1 MNKNA
6 RLIQKAR
13 STGLL
18 FPLIVLFGFLASGL
32 VVWQSWL
39 LSAVV
44 ANVFLEHQNLG
55 QVIPL
60 LRVVLL
66 VVLCRAAFTIIN
78 ESLAGKLAVRIK
90 NGLREELLNKINRLG
105 PIFLKGEK
113 TGELTTTAL
122 QGLDAL
128 DAYFSQYLPQILLA
142 ALLPVTIL
150 IVVFPMDLLTGIVFV
165 ITAPLIPLFMILI
178 GKLSQNHTQRQ
189 WTALSR
195 LGAYFL
201 DTLQGLS
208 TLLQLGRSRER
219 GEKIRQVSERYREVT
234 MNVFKITFLSAF
246 ALEMISTIS
255 TALVAVEI
263 GLRLLYGHMEFQQ
276 AFFILL
282 IAPEFYLPLRNL
294 SVRYH
299 AGMNGLSAAER
310 IFQVLDTPETILST
324 SISLKKMDPFTSVF
338 NLRFNDVSYHYP
350 DNPEAALEGIN
361 LELES
366 GKHYA
371 LVGESGAGKSTLAQL
386 LLRFIEPEKGKILV
400 NDEEIQTWELNQW
413 RSKIA
418 WVPQAAKLFNTSLL
432 ENVRLNDQTVSEDVV
447 INALEQA
454 GLKEVLS
461 HLPDGLNT
469 PLLEGGVRLSGG
481 EARRV
486 VLARAFLKNAPLLVM
501 DEPTAHLDIDLER
514 AFLEASEKLQQGRT
528 TLTIAHRLATVTQSD
543 QIFVLKRGKLVE
555 QGSHFELIS
564 KQGDYSRLL
573 QDARR
578 RA

>member
-1 MNKNA
+1 MNKNG

-13 STGLL
+13 AAGVL
-18 FPLIVLFGFLASGL
+18 FPLIVVFGFLAGGL
-32 VVWQSWL
+32 VIWQSWL
-39 LSAVV
+39 LSSVV
-44 ANVFLEHQNLG
+44 SSVFLDHQTLS

-60 LRVVLL
+60 LRMTLL
-66 VVLCRAAFTIIN
+66 VVLGRAVFTMVN
-78 ESLAGKLAVRIK
+78 ESLAGRLAVKIK
-90 NGLREELLNKINRLG
+90 NGLRDELLQKIDRLG
-105 PIFLKGEK
+105 PIYLKGEK
-113 TGELTTTAL
+113 AGELTTTAL

-142 ALLPVTIL
+142 ALLPLTIL
-150 IVVFPMDLLTGIVFV
+150 VVVFPLDLLTGIVFV
-165 ITAPLIPLFMILI
+165 ITAPLIPFFMILI

-189 WTALSR
+189 WTALTR

-208 TLLQLGRSRER
+208 TLMQLGRSKER

-246 ALEMISTIS
+246 VLELIATIS

-299 AGMNGLSAAER
+299 AGMNGLTAAER
-310 IFQVLDTPETILST
+310 IFHVLDTLETK
-324 SISLKKMDPFTSVF
+324 ISVS
-338 NLRFNDVSYHYP
+338 NLQGQSDLIKADFQIAFREVSYHYP
-350 DNPEAALEGIN
+350 DNPEAALEGID
-361 LELES
+361 LQMES

-386 LLRFIEPEKGKILV
+386 IMRFIVPESGKIIL
-400 NDEEIQTWELNQW
+400 NGEDIQTIDLDLW

-418 WVPQAAKLFNTSLL
+418 WVPQTARLFNTSLI
-432 ENVRLNDQTVSEDVV
+432 ENVRLNDTTVTKEAVLA
-447 INALEQA
+447 ALEQA
-454 GLKEVLS
+454 GLQKFLLC
-461 HLPDGLNT
+461 LPDGLDT

-486 VLARAFLKNAPLLVM
+486 ALARAFLKDAPVLLM

-514 AFLEASEKLQQGRT
+514 EFIETSEKLQQGRT
-528 TLTIAHRLATVTQSD
+528 TLTIAHRLSTVTRCD
-543 QIFVLKRGKLVE
+543 QIFVLKRGKLIE
-555 QGSHFELIS
+555 QGTHAELIT

-578 RA
+578 SA

>member
-1 MNKNA
+1 MDKNT

-13 STGLL
+13 STGML
-18 FPLIVLFGFLASGL
+18 FPLIVLFGFLAGGL
-32 VVWQSWL
+32 VIWQSWL
-39 LSAVV
+39 LSEVIAK
-44 ANVFLEHQNLG
+44 VFLAKYTISH
-55 QVIPL
+55 VVPL
-60 LRVVLL
+60 LRMVLL
-66 VVLCRAAFTIIN
+66 VVLARALFTMVN
-78 ESLAGKLAVRIK
+78 ESLAGRLAVKIK

-113 TGELTTTAL
+113 AGELTTTAL

-142 ALLPVTIL
+142 ALLPITIL
-150 IVVFPMDLLTGIVFV
+150 LVVFPMDILTGIVFV

-208 TLLQLGRSRER
+208 TLMQLGRSRER
-219 GEKIRQVSERYREVT
+219 GDKIRQVSERYRDVT

-246 ALEMISTIS
+246 VLELIATIS

-263 GLRLLYGHMEFQQ
+263 GLRLLYGNMEFQQ

-299 AGMNGLSAAER
+299 AGMNGLTAASR
-310 IFQVLDTPETILST
+310 IFQLLDTPENTIAATRTQNQL
-324 SISLKKMDPFTSVF
+324 DPFGGGFKLSF
-338 NLRFNDVSYHYP
+338 RDVTYHYP
-350 DNPEAALEGIN
+350 ENAEAALEGIN
-361 LELES
+361 LELEN

-386 LLRFIEPEKGKILV
+386 IMRFIQPENGSILL
-400 NDEEIQTWELNQW
+400 NGEEIQTWDLDQW
-413 RSKIA
+413 RGMVA
-418 WVPQAAKLFNTSLL
+418 WVPQTAKLFNTSLL
-432 ENVRLNDQTVSEDVV
+432 ENVRLNNEAYSRDAV
-447 INALEQA
+447 IAALEKA
-454 GLKEVLS
+454 GLQQFLNG
-461 HLPDGLNT
+461 LPNGLET

-486 VLARAFLKNAPLLVM
+486 VLARAFLKDAPLLIM

-514 AFLEASEKLQQGRT
+514 AFLETAEKLQQGRT
-528 TLTIAHRLATVTQSD
+528 TLTIAHRLATVTRSD
-543 QIFVLKRGKLVE
+543 QILVLKHGRLIE
-555 QGSHFELIS
+555 QGNHQDVIS
-564 KQGDYSRLL
+564 KQGEYAALL
-573 QDARR
+573 QGIRR
-578 RA
+578 LA

>member
-13 STGLL
+13 AAGIL
-18 FPLIVLFGFLASGL
+18 FPLIVLFGFLAGGL
-32 VVWQSWL
+32 VIWQAWL
-39 LSAVV
+39 LSDVISK
-44 ANVFLEHQNLG
+44 VFLAKRTLAE
-55 QVIPL
+55 VIPF
-60 LRVVLL
+60 LRMTLL
-66 VVLCRAAFTIIN
+66 VVLARALFTMIN
-78 ESLAGKLAVRIK
+78 ESLAGRLAVKIK
-90 NGLREELLNKINRLG
+90 NGLREELFNKINRIG

-113 TGELTTTAL
+113 AGELTTTAL

-142 ALLPVTIL
+142 ALLPLTIL
-150 IVVFPMDLLTGIVFV
+150 IVVFPIDLLTGIVFV

-178 GKLSQNHTQRQ
+178 GKFSQNHTQRQ
-189 WTALSR
+189 WTTLTH

-208 TLLQLGRSRER
+208 TLMQLGRSRKR

-246 ALEMISTIS
+246 VLELIATIS

-263 GLRLLYGHMEFQQ
+263 GLRLLYGRMEFQQ

-299 AGMNGLSAAER
+299 AGMNGLTAAER
-310 IFQVLDTPETILST
+310 IFQVLDTPEIEVST
-324 SISLKKMDPFTSVF
+324 
-338 NLRFNDVSYHYP
+338 LRTPPTTDLFLVGSRIIFQDVTYHYP
-350 DNPEAALEGIN
+350 NNPEAALDGID
-361 LELES
+361 LELVS

-371 LVGESGAGKSTLAQL
+371 MVGESGAGKSTLAQL
-386 LLRFIEPEKGKILV
+386 LMRFIIPHHGIIRLD
-400 NDEEIQTWELNQW
+400 DEDIQSWDLDQW

-418 WVPQAAKLFNTSLL
+418 WVPQAARLFNDSLL
-432 ENVRLNDQTVSEDVV
+432 ENVRLKDPSVSRDDVLA
-447 INALEQA
+447 ALEQA
-454 GLKEVLS
+454 GLQEFLRQ
-461 HLPDGLNT
+461 LPDGLDT

-501 DEPTAHLDIDLER
+501 DEPTAHLDLDLER
-514 AFLEASEKLQQGRT
+514 GFIETSEKLQQGRT
-528 TLTIAHRLATVTQSD
+528 TLTIAHRLATVTHAD
-543 QIFVLKRGKLVE
+543 RIFVIKRGKLVE
-555 QGSHFELIS
+555 EGTHLELIS
-564 KQGDYSRLL
+564 MQGEYTRLL

-578 RA
+578 HA

>member
-18 FPLIVLFGFLASGL
+18 FPLIVVFGFLAGGL

-39 LSAVV
+39 LSDVISK
-44 ANVFLEHQNLG
+44 VFLAKSSLT
-55 QVIPL
+55 QVMPL
-60 LRVVLL
+60 LRMTLL
-66 VVLCRAAFTIIN
+66 VVLVRAFFTMVN
-78 ESLAGKLAVRIK
+78 ESLAGKLAVKIK

-113 TGELTTTAL
+113 AGELTTTAL

-142 ALLPVTIL
+142 ALLPITIL
-150 IVVFPMDLLTGIVFV
+150 VVVFPMDLLTGIVFV

-195 LGAYFL
+195 LGANFL
-201 DTLQGLS
+201 DTLQGLP
-208 TLLQLGRSRER
+208 TLMQQGQSRQR
-219 GEKIRQVSERYREVT
+219 GFKIRQVSERYREVT

-246 ALEMISTIS
+246 VLELIATIS

-299 AGMNGLSAAER
+299 AGMNGLTAAER
-310 IFQVLDTPETILST
+310 IFQVLDTPEAI
-324 SISLKKMDPFTSVF
+324 ISLPAAPRKTDPFFGSSTLSFQQVT
-338 NLRFNDVSYHYP
+338 YHYP
-350 DNPEAALEGIN
+350 DNPEAALEGID

-386 LLRFIEPEKGKILV
+386 IMRFILPESGNIRL
-400 NDEEIQTWELNQW
+400 NDEDIQEWTIDQW
-413 RSKIA
+413 RRKIA
-418 WVPQAAKLFNTSLL
+418 WVPQTARLFNASLL
-432 ENVRLNDQTVSEDVV
+432 ENVRLNDPLVSKDAVLA
-447 INALEQA
+447 ALEQA
-454 GLKEVLS
+454 GLQDFLL
-461 HLPDGLNT
+461 HLPDGLDT

-486 VLARAFLKNAPLLVM
+486 VLARAFLKDAPLLIM
-501 DEPTAHLDIDLER
+501 DEPTAHLDLDLER
-514 AFLEASEKLQQGRT
+514 AFLETSEKLQHGRT
-528 TLTIAHRLATVTQSD
+528 TLTIAHRLSTVTKSD
-543 QIFVLKRGKLVE
+543 RIFVLKRGKLVE
-555 QGSHFELIS
+555 QGTHLELIS
-564 KQGDYSRLL
+564 KAGEYTRLL
-573 QDARR
+573 QDARGH
-578 RA
+578 A

>member
-1 MNKNA
+1 MNKNS

-13 STGLL
+13 AAGVL
-18 FPLIVLFGFLASGL
+18 FPLIVVFGFLSGGL
-32 VVWQSWL
+32 VIWQSWL
-39 LSAVV
+39 LSVV
-44 ANVFLEHQNLG
+44 VSNVFLDHQTLG

-60 LRVVLL
+60 LQVTLL
-66 VVLCRAAFTIIN
+66 VVLGRAVFTMVN
-78 ESLAGKLAVRIK
+78 ESLSGRLAVKIK
-90 NGLREELLNKINRLG
+90 NGLREELLQKINRLG
-105 PIFLKGEK
+105 PIYLKGEK
-113 TGELTTTAL
+113 AGELTTTAL

-142 ALLPVTIL
+142 ALLPLTIL
-150 IVVFPMDLLTGIVFV
+150 VVVFPLDLLTGIVFV

-189 WTALSR
+189 WTALTR

-208 TLLQLGRSRER
+208 TLMQLGRSKER
-219 GEKIRQVSERYREVT
+219 GEKIRLVSERYREVT

-246 ALEMISTIS
+246 VLELIATIS

-299 AGMNGLSAAER
+299 AGMNGLTAAER
-310 IFQVLDTPETILST
+310 IFQVLDTPETNIST
-324 SISLKKMDPFTSVF
+324 SSAQRQPDLVVKNF
-338 NLRFNDVSYHYP
+338 NLAFREVSYHYP
-350 DNPEAALEGIN
+350 DNPEAALEGID
-361 LELES
+361 LQMES

-386 LLRFIEPEKGKILV
+386 IMRFIVPEGGKILV
-400 NDEEIQTWELNQW
+400 NGEDIQTIDLDLW

-418 WVPQAAKLFNTSLL
+418 WVPQTAKLFNTSLI
-432 ENVRLNDQTVSEDVV
+432 ENVRLNDTTVTKEAVLA
-447 INALEQA
+447 ALEQA
-454 GLKEVLS
+454 GLQNFL
-461 HLPDGLNT
+461 HRLPDGLNT

-486 VLARAFLKNAPLLVM
+486 ALARAFLKDAPILLM

-514 AFLEASEKLQQGRT
+514 EFIESAEKLQQGRT
-528 TLTIAHRLATVTQSD
+528 TLTIAHRLSTVTRCD
-543 QIFVLKRGKLVE
+543 QIFVLKRGKLIE
-555 QGSHFELIS
+555 QGTHAELIA
-564 KQGDYSRLL
+564 KQGEYSRLL
-573 QDARR
+573 QDARGQ
-578 RA
+578 A

>member
-13 STGLL
+13 SSGLL
-18 FPLIVLFGFLASGL
+18 FPLIVLFGFLAGGL

-39 LSAVV
+39 LSEVISK
-44 ANVFLEHQNLG
+44 VFLAKQTLA
-55 QVIPL
+55 QVLPL
-60 LRVVLL
+60 LQATLL
-66 VVLCRAAFTIIN
+66 VVLGRSVFTFVN
-78 ESLAGKLAVRIK
+78 ESLAGKLAVKIK
-90 NGLREELLNKINRLG
+90 DGLRAELFEKINRLG
-105 PIFLKGEK
+105 PSFLKGEK
-113 TGELTTTAL
+113 SGELTTTAL

-150 IVVFPMDLLTGIVFV
+150 LVVFPMDVLTGIVFV

-189 WTALSR
+189 WLGLSR

-208 TLLQLGRSRER
+208 TLMRLGQSRER
-219 GEKIRQVSERYREVT
+219 GVKIRQVSERYRIVT

-246 ALEMISTIS
+246 VLELIATIS

-263 GLRLLYGHMEFQQ
+263 GLRLLYGNMAFQQ

-299 AGMNGLSAAER
+299 AGMNGLTAASR
-310 IFQVLDTPETILST
+310 IFQLLDTPENNVTV
-324 SISLKKMDPFTSVF
+324 SIAEKYLAKPVEKFTLAFQS
-338 NLRFNDVSYHYP
+338 VSYHYP
-350 DNPEAALEGIN
+350 DNPEAALTDIDLQ
-361 LELES
+361 LEN
-366 GKHYA
+366 GGHYS

-386 LLRFIEPEKGKILV
+386 IMRFIVPENGSILF
-400 NDEEIQTWELNQW
+400 NGENIQTWSLDQW
-413 RSKIA
+413 RSMIA
-418 WVPQAAKLFNTSLL
+418 WVPQKARLFNATLL
-432 ENVRLNDQTVSEDVV
+432 ENVRLNNPFYSTESVFA
-447 INALEQA
+447 ALEQA
-454 GLKEVLS
+454 GLQKFV
-461 HLPDGLNT
+461 HQLPEGLQT

-481 EARRV
+481 EAQRV
-486 VLARAFLKNAPLLVM
+486 MLARAFLKNAPLLVM

-514 AFLEASEKLQQGRT
+514 AFLETSERLQEGRT
-528 TLTIAHRLATVTQSD
+528 TLTIAHRLATVTRSD
-543 QIFVLKRGKLVE
+543 QIFVLKRGRLVE
-555 QGSHFELIS
+555 RGTHLELIAG
-564 KQGDYSRLL
+564 QGEYANLL

-578 RA
+578 RV

>member
-1 MNKNA
+1 MNKNT

-18 FPLIVLFGFLASGL
+18 FPLIVLFGFLAGGL

-39 LSAVV
+39 LSDVISK
-44 ANVFLEHQNLG
+44 VFLAKQTLA
-55 QVIPL
+55 QVLPL
-60 LRVVLL
+60 LRIALL
-66 VVLCRAAFTIIN
+66 VVLGRAFFTFIN
-78 ESLAGKLAVRIK
+78 ESLAGKLAVKIK
-90 NGLREELLNKINRLG
+90 DGLREELFKKINQLG
-105 PIFLKGEK
+105 PSFLKGEK

-128 DAYFSQYLPQILLA
+128 DAYFSQYLPQILLS

-150 IVVFPMDLLTGIVFV
+150 LVVFPMDLLTGIVFV

-189 WTALSR
+189 WIGLSR

-208 TLLQLGRSRER
+208 TLMQLGQSRER
-219 GEKIRQVSERYREVT
+219 GYKIRQVSESYREVT

-246 ALEMISTIS
+246 VLELISTIS

-263 GLRLLYGHMEFQQ
+263 GLRLLYGNMEFQQ

-299 AGMNGLSAAER
+299 AGMNGLTAAGR
-310 IFQVLDTPETILST
+310 IFQVLDTPDFGNSSSVVEKGTAQLAT
-324 SISLKKMDPFTSVF
+324 NFTLAFQNV
-338 NLRFNDVSYHYP
+338 VYHYP
-350 DNPEAALEGIN
+350 DSHEAALEEID

-366 GKHYA
+366 GKHYS

-386 LLRFIEPEKGKILV
+386 IMRFIVPESGRIFF
-400 NDEEIQTWELNQW
+400 NGGDIQSLNLEQW
-413 RSKIA
+413 RNLIS
-418 WVPQAAKLFNTSLL
+418 WVPQKARLFNTNLL
-432 ENVRLNDQTVSEDVV
+432 ENVRLHNPEYSPDEV
-447 INALEQA
+447 IAALEKA
-454 GLKEVLS
+454 GLQKFL
-461 HLPDGLNT
+461 HNLPDGLQT

-481 EARRV
+481 EAQRV
-486 VLARAFLKNAPLLVM
+486 VLARAFLRNAPFLVM

-514 AFLEASEKLQQGRT
+514 AFLETSELLQQGRT
-528 TLTIAHRLATVTQSD
+528 TLTIAHRLATVIRSD
-543 QIFVLKRGKLVE
+543 QIFVLKRGHLIE
-555 QGSHFELIS
+555 RGTHQGLIS
-564 KQGDYSRLL
+564 RQGEYARLL
-573 QDARR
+573 EDSRR
-578 RA
+578 GA

>member
-1 MNKNA
+1 MNKNT

-18 FPLIVLFGFLASGL
+18 FPLIVLFGFLAGGL

-39 LSAVV
+39 LSDVISK
-44 ANVFLEHQNLG
+44 VFLAKQTLA
-55 QVIPL
+55 QVFPL
-60 LRVVLL
+60 LKMTLL
-66 VVLCRAAFTIIN
+66 VVLGRAFFTIIN
-78 ESLAGKLAVRIK
+78 ESLAGKLAVKIK
-90 NGLREELLNKINRLG
+90 DGLREELFTKINQLG
-105 PIFLKGEK
+105 PSFLKGEK

-128 DAYFSQYLPQILLA
+128 DAYFSQYLPQILLS

-150 IVVFPMDLLTGIVFV
+150 LVVFPMDLLTGIVFV

-189 WTALSR
+189 WVGLSR

-208 TLLQLGRSRER
+208 TLMQLGQSRER
-219 GEKIRQVSERYREVT
+219 GDKIRQVSESYREVT

-246 ALEMISTIS
+246 VLELISTIS

-263 GLRLLYGHMEFQQ
+263 GLRLLYGNMEFQQ

-299 AGMNGLSAAER
+299 AGMNGLTAAGR
-310 IFQVLDTPETILST
+310 IFQVLDTPENSNAP
-324 SISLKKMDPFTSVF
+324 SVVEKDPAQLADKFTLAF
-338 NLRFNDVSYHYP
+338 HGVSYHYP
-350 DNPEAALEGIN
+350 DSHEAALEEIN

-366 GKHYA
+366 GKHYS

-386 LLRFIEPEKGKILV
+386 IMRFIVPESGSILF
-400 NDEEIQTWELNQW
+400 NDGDIQSWNLDQW
-413 RSKIA
+413 RNLIA
-418 WVPQAAKLFNTSLL
+418 WVPQKARLFNTNLL
-432 ENVRLNDQTVSEDVV
+432 ENVRLHNPDYSQDEVLA
-447 INALEQA
+447 ALEKA
-454 GLKEVLS
+454 GLQKFV
-461 HLPDGLNT
+461 HNLPDGLQT
-469 PLLEGGVRLSGG
+469 PLQEGGVRLSGG
-481 EARRV
+481 EAQRV
-486 VLARAFLKNAPLLVM
+486 VLARAFLRNAPFLVM

-514 AFLEASEKLQQGRT
+514 AFLETSELLQQGRT
-528 TLTIAHRLATVTQSD
+528 TLTIAHRLGTVIKSD
-543 QIFVLKRGKLVE
+543 QIFVLKRGRLIE
-555 QGSHFELIS
+555 WGIHQELIS
-564 KQGDYSRLL
+564 RQGEYARLL
-573 QDARR
+573 EDSRR
-578 RA
+578 RE

>member
-13 STGLL
+13 TAGIL
-18 FPLIVLFGFLASGL
+18 FPLIVLFGFLAGGL
-32 VVWQSWL
+32 VIWQAWL
-39 LSAVV
+39 LSDVISK
-44 ANVFLEHQNLG
+44 VFLSKQTLI
-55 QVIPL
+55 QVMPL
-60 LRVVLL
+60 LRITLGVVLA
-66 VVLCRAAFTIIN
+66 RALFTMIN
-78 ESLAGKLAVRIK
+78 ESLAGRLAVKIK
-90 NGLREELLNKINRLG
+90 NGLREELISKINKLG

-113 TGELTTTAL
+113 VGELTTTAL

-128 DAYFSQYLPQILLA
+128 DAYFGQYLPQILLA
-142 ALLPVTIL
+142 ALLPLTIL
-150 IVVFPMDLLTGIVFV
+150 IVVFPIDLLTGIVFV
-165 ITAPLIPLFMILI
+165 ITAPLIPVFMILI
-178 GKLSQNHTQRQ
+178 GKLSQNHTQHQ
-189 WTALSR
+189 WTALTR

-208 TLLQLGRSRER
+208 TLMQLGRSRER

-246 ALEMISTIS
+246 VLELIATIS

-263 GLRLLYGHMEFQQ
+263 GLRLLYGRMEFQQ

-299 AGMNGLSAAER
+299 AGMNGLTAAGR
-310 IFQVLDTPETILST
+310 IFQVLDTPEATPSMIET
-324 SISLKKMDPFTSVF
+324 SPKTDPFLAGSRIAFQGVT
-338 NLRFNDVSYHYP
+338 YHYP

-361 LELES
+361 LEIES

-386 LLRFIEPEKGKILV
+386 LMRFIIPQSGI
-400 NDEEIQTWELNQW
+400 IQLNNEDIQAWDLDQW

-418 WVPQAAKLFNTSLL
+418 WVPQTARVFNTSLL
-432 ENVRLNDQTVSEDVV
+432 ENVRLNDLAVSKDAVLA
-447 INALEQA
+447 ALEQA
-454 GLKEVLS
+454 GLLPLLS
-461 HLPDGLNT
+461 HLPDGLDT

-486 VLARAFLKNAPLLVM
+486 VLARAFLKNAPLLIM
-501 DEPTAHLDIDLER
+501 DEPTAHLDLDLECEFIETSQR
-514 AFLEASEKLQQGRT
+514 LQQGRT
-528 TLTIAHRLATVTQSD
+528 TLTIAHRLATVTRAD
-543 QIFVLKRGKLVE
+543 LIFVLKRGKLVE
-555 QGSHFELIS
+555 QGTHLELTS
-564 KQGDYSRLL
+564 MQGEYTRLL
-573 QDARR
+573 HDARR
-578 RA
+578 RV